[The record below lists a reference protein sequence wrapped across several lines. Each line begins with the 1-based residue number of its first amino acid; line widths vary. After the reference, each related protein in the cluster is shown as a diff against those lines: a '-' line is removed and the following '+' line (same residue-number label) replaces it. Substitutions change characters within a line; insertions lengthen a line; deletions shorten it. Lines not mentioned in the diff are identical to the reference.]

1 MGDYKSEPLAWYQP
15 NSNPL
20 ESYALN
26 NMIDPQASAFEQIA
40 QVAMNPVGT
49 ALGAVAGSFAD
60 RQMDSNIDQMDQY
73 GATNTPYATDMFG
86 NVVALGQQT
95 GLLGTLFGGGRTNS
109 NTNAGGGLFGMFG
122 VNNSTPYGGYVVD
135 GQGKPIR
142 SGDGFLSYGA
152 GPQGWGLG
160 QGVAVSG
167 TGDNKSE
174 AGYWG

>member
-1 MGDYKSEPLAWYQP
+1 MPWYQP

-49 ALGAVAGSFAD
+49 ALGAIASSFAD

-86 NVVALGQQT
+86 NVVPTWTANWL
-95 GLLGTLFGGGRTNS
+95 
-109 NTNAGGGLFGMFG
+109 
-122 VNNSTPYGGYVVD
+122 V
-135 GQGKPIR
+135 
-142 SGDGFLSYGA
+142 GDSV
-152 GPQGWGLG
+152 WWW
-160 QGVAVSG
+160 
-167 TGDNKSE
+167 TE
-174 AGYWG
+174 

>member
-26 NMIDPQASAFEQIA
+26 NMIDPQASAFQQIA

-167 TGDNKSE
+167 TGDNESE

>member
-1 MGDYKSEPLAWYQP
+1 MPWYQP

-26 NMIDPQASAFEQIA
+26 NMIDPQASAFKQVA
-40 QVAMNPVGT
+40 QVALSPVST

-60 RQMDSNIDQMDQY
+60 RQMDNNIDQMDQY

-122 VNNSTPYGGYVVD
+122 VNAPSHYGGFVVD
-135 GQGKPIR
+135 GSGNPIG
-142 SGDGFLSYGA
+142 SGGGFLSYGS
-152 GPQGWGLG
+152 GP
-160 QGVAVSG
+160 AMNDNSVSPG
-167 TGDNKSE
+167 GFQTGEVGIDQ
-174 AGYWG
+174 

>member
-1 MGDYKSEPLAWYQP
+1 MPWYQP

-26 NMIDPQASAFEQIA
+26 NMIDPQASAFEQVA
-40 QVAMNPVGT
+40 QVAFSPVST

-60 RQMDSNIDQMDQY
+60 RQMDNNIDQMDQY

-122 VNNSTPYGGYVVD
+122 VNAPSHYGGFVVD
-135 GQGKPIR
+135 GSGRPIGTR
-142 SGDGFLSYGA
+142 DGFATFGS
-152 GPQGWGLG
+152 GP
-160 QGVAVSG
+160 AMNDNSVSPG
-167 TGDNKSE
+167 GFQTGEVGIDQ
-174 AGYWG
+174 

>member
-1 MGDYKSEPLAWYQP
+1 MPWYQP

-26 NMIDPQASAFEQIA
+26 NMIDPQASAFQQIA
-40 QVAMNPVGT
+40 QVALSPVST

-60 RQMDSNIDQMDQY
+60 SQMDNNIDQMDQY

-109 NTNAGGGLFGMFG
+109 NTNAGRGLFGMFG
-122 VNNSTPYGGYVVD
+122 VNAPSHYGGYVVD
-135 GQGKPIR
+135 GSGNPIG
-142 SGDGFLSYGA
+142 SGGGFLSYGS
-152 GPQGWGLG
+152 GP
-160 QGVAVSG
+160 AMNDNSVSPG
-167 TGDNKSE
+167 GFQTGEVGIDQ
-174 AGYWG
+174 

>member
-26 NMIDPQASAFEQIA
+26 NMIDPQASAFQQIA
-40 QVAMNPVGT
+40 QVAFSPVST

-60 RQMDSNIDQMDQY
+60 SQMDNNIDQMDQY

-135 GQGKPIR
+135 GQGQPIR

-167 TGDNKSE
+167 TGDDQSE

>member
-1 MGDYKSEPLAWYQP
+1 MPWYQP

-26 NMIDPQASAFEQIA
+26 NMIDPQASAFQQVA
-40 QVAMNPVGT
+40 QVALSPVST

-60 RQMDSNIDQMDQY
+60 RQMDNNIDQMDQY

-122 VNNSTPYGGYVVD
+122 VNAPSHYGGYVVD
-135 GQGKPIR
+135 GSGNPIA
-142 SGDGFLSYGA
+142 SGDGFATFGSGPAMNDTSPFA
-152 GPQGWGLG
+152 GD
-160 QGVAVSG
+160 V
-167 TGDNKSE
+167 
-174 AGYWG
+174 GYDQ